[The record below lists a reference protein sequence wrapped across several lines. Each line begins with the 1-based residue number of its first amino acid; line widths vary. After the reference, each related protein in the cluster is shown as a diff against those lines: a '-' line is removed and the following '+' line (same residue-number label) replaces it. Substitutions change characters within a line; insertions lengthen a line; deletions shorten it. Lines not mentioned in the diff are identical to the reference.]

1 LEFAGVRTVSSTET
15 TKAGLKSTH
24 KTGCGIGGSAK
35 NAKKS
40 DWMATKK
47 EKQWMDRVAQLPCA
61 TCGSHGV
68 QLHHIRE
75 GQGMAQRASNFLV
88 IPLCPDCHTG
98 SMGVHGDK
106 TMMRLMKVTELDLLA
121 RTIEALQ

>member
-1 LEFAGVRTVSSTET
+1 
-15 TKAGLKSTH
+15 
-24 KTGCGIGGSAK
+24 
-35 NAKKS
+35 
-40 DWMATKK
+40 
-47 EKQWMDRVAQLPCA
+47 
-61 TCGSHGV
+61 
-68 QLHHIRE
+68 
-75 GQGMAQRASNFLV
+75 MAQRASNFLV